1 MHSSQDTINTATH
14 PKDLDNAYYLQV
26 FKRYPLTLSHGK
38 GAKLWDL
45 DGKEYID
52 ALAGIAVNSVGHCHP
67 KVVKAI
73 QEQAEKLMHISN
85 LFLSEPQALLA
96 QKLVNI
102 SGMDRVF
109 FTNSGAEA
117 NELAIKMARK
127 HGHKFGRGG
136 EIITMDGCF
145 HGRTLATIAAGRPK
159 YQKGFEPIPQGF
171 KLIQFND
178 LEAVEEAINEQTG
191 AIMVEPIQGEGGI
204 HPADLHFLRGLRK
217 LCDEKNI
224 VLIFDEIQTGM
235 GRTGNFFAFQ
245 GYGVMPDIMSLAK
258 ALGGGFPIGAVIARQ
273 KTAEALDF
281 GDHGTTFGGNPLG
294 CAAALATIEAIEEEK
309 LFDKAYVNGAN
320 IMKRLKAEAKQE
332 KSIADVRGRGLMIGI
347 ELHIPS
353 RPVVFKMMEKGVIA
367 NAIGDNIVRLVPP
380 LVISMEELN
389 KVVDVLLDSIKEC
402 NQEA

>member
-127 HGHKFGRGG
+127 HGHKYGRGG

-178 LEAVEEAINEQTG
+178 LQAVEEAITEQTA

-309 LFDKAYVNGAN
+309 LFDKAYINGAN

-347 ELHIPS
+347 ELHISS

-380 LVISMEELN
+380 LVISMQELN

-402 NQEA
+402 NEEA